1 MSNWKDAV
9 AARMDGC
16 ILACCGSLL
25 AVGLLM
31 VYSSTVALGGGGEYL
46 IRQMFN
52 AAVGL
57 GLGAMAILIPLAKW
71 RRASVWLVA
80 FGIVMLV
87 LVAVGGLGPQTSTG
101 VSRWLYLGFFT
112 FQPVE
117 FVKFAAALYV
127 AAYCVKQA
135 ERLADLRNS
144 LRGLAPLIA
153 VVGAISF
160 LLLKQPDFGSFLLIA
175 ALVMTMMFLAGLR
188 LRYLIAAAFVAIAAA
203 AALVLTSDYRMQ
215 RFTAFLNPFADPLGD
230 GYNQSHAL
238 MAFGNG
244 GIAGVGLGRGMEK
257 WSHLPEA
264 HTDFIVS
271 VIAEE
276 WGFIGFAAVIA
287 AYAAVVLRAF
297 MIARD
302 AAYRGEYFGALAAQG
317 IAVLLALQV
326 VINVGG
332 NLSLLPAKG
341 LTLPLLSYGGS
352 SLAMTILS
360 VGFLLRVGMENR
372 QREILP

>member
-46 IRQMFN
+46 IRQMVN

-57 GLGAMAILIPLAKW
+57 GLGAMAIFIPLAKW

-87 LVAVGGLGPQTSTG
+87 LVAVGGLGPQTRAG

>member
-57 GLGAMAILIPLAKW
+57 GLGAMAIFIPLAKW

-87 LVAVGGLGPQTSTG
+87 LVAVGGLGPQTRAG

>member
-16 ILACCGSLL
+16 ILACCGALL

-57 GLGAMAILIPLAKW
+57 GLGAMAIFIPLAKW

-87 LVAVGGLGPQTSTG
+87 LVAVGGLGPQTSAG

>member
-1 MSNWKDAV
+1 
-9 AARMDGC
+9 
-16 ILACCGSLL
+16 
-25 AVGLLM
+25 M

-57 GLGAMAILIPLAKW
+57 GLGAMAIFIPLAKW

-87 LVAVGGLGPQTSTG
+87 LVAVGGLGPQTRAG

>member
-57 GLGAMAILIPLAKW
+57 GLGAMAIFIPLAKW

>member
-57 GLGAMAILIPLAKW
+57 GLGAMAIFIPLAKW

-87 LVAVGGLGPQTSTG
+87 LVAVGGLGPQTRAG

-188 LRYLIAAAFVAIAAA
+188 LRYLIAAAFVVIAAA

>member
-16 ILACCGSLL
+16 ILACCGALL

-57 GLGAMAILIPLAKW
+57 GLGAMAIFIPLAKW

-87 LVAVGGLGPQTSTG
+87 LVAIGGLGPQTHAG